1 MSTPNSPVSICSNAL
16 LDLGAQSISDFTENT
31 DRAKIVANIYPS
43 ARDDLLREHVWKF
56 AIKRTLLAPDADK
69 PAFGY
74 TYAYTLPADF
84 LKAITVNYGYY
95 PDYTIENGKIL
106 TNENSI
112 ALRYIYQ
119 NVDVTTYDAAFIKL
133 LTLMIKSKIAYSVTQ
148 STSLAEAIKQEFIYE
163 LRSAKAIDGQQVPPE
178 ALGFSTLL
186 EDRLLG

>member
-56 AIKRTLLAPDADK
+56 AIKRTLLAPDVDK

-74 TYAYTLPADF
+74 SYAYTLPADF
-84 LKAITVNYGYY
+84 LEAITVNYGYY

-119 NVDVTTYDAAFIKL
+119 NVDVTTYDATFIKL

-178 ALGFSTLL
+178 TLGFSTLL

>member
-56 AIKRTLLAPDADK
+56 AIKRTLLAPDVDK

-74 TYAYTLPADF
+74 SYAYILPADF
-84 LKAITVNYGYY
+84 LEAITVNYGYY

-119 NVDVTTYDAAFIKL
+119 NVDVTTYDATFIKL

-178 ALGFSTLL
+178 TLGFSTLL